1 MTEEKIMVG
10 VKRPELLLPAG
21 NTEKLKAALRFGA
34 DAVYLA
40 GKSFGMRSAADNFT
54 GEELEDAVTTAKK
67 HNAKIYLTANV
78 MPHGYEYDELKSF
91 LYSLDGIG
99 IDAIIAADLGV
110 IALIKE
116 ILPNTPIHVST
127 QASVVSAPT
136 AEQYLRLG
144 ASRVVLARE
153 LTMNEIKAIR
163 KDTSPEL
170 ELETFIHGSM
180 CVSWSGRCLL
190 SNHFTGR
197 DANRGGCAQP
207 CRWNYNIYE
216 IAEEK
221 RTDMPLPI
229 AETDRGTFIMS
240 SKDMCMIEH
249 IPELIESGIDS
260 FKIEGRMKSAYY
272 TAVCANTYR
281 MAIDKYL
288 SDPDNY
294 TFDPALMTELE
305 SVSHREYDT
314 GYYFAD
320 ATADAKTVT
329 QNGYVREKAYVG
341 VVSGYDEKT
350 GRAEIIQRNKLVA
363 GETVEV
369 ISPGKIGR
377 AFVASNLKNE
387 AGEEIDS
394 APHPLMKFTLDIPF
408 PVGVGDIVRR

>member
-1 MTEEKIMVG
+1 MTKKKI
-10 VKRPELLLPAG
+10 PELLLPAG
-21 NTEKLKAALRFGA
+21 NLEKLKAALRFGA

-54 GEELEDAVTTAKK
+54 IEELSVASRLAKQ
-67 HNAKIYLTANV
+67 HGAKLYLTVNV
-78 MPHGYEYDELKSF
+78 MPHGYEYTDLEGF
-91 LYSLDGIG
+91 LHDVGNVG

-110 IALIKE
+110 IATVKD
-116 ILPNTPIHVST
+116 ILPDMEIHAST
-127 QASVVSAPT
+127 QTSIVSARA

-144 ASRVVLARE
+144 CKRVVLARE
-153 LTMNEIKAIR
+153 LTMNEIKDIR
-163 KDTSPEL
+163 ANTSKEL
-170 ELETFIHGSM
+170 ELEAFIHGSM
-180 CVSWSGRCLL
+180 CVSYSGRCLL

-197 DANRGGCAQP
+197 DANRGQCAQP

-221 RTDMPLPI
+221 RLDSRLPI
-229 AETDRGTFIMS
+229 AETERGSFIMS

-249 IPELIESGIDS
+249 IPELMESGIDS

-281 MAIDKYL
+281 MAIDSYL
-288 SDPDNY
+288 SDPMGY
-294 TFDPALMTELE
+294 KYDPAYLGELE

-320 ATADAKTVT
+320 VHSDSKTVT

-341 VVSGYDEKT
+341 VISSYDKET
-350 GRAEIIQRNKLVA
+350 GRAEVIQRNKLTA

-377 AFVASNLKNE
+377 AFIAGGLKNE
-387 AGEEIDS
+387 SGEDIDS

-408 PVGVGDIVRR
+408 EVSEGDIIRR

>member
-1 MTEEKIMVG
+1 MAN

-21 NTEKLKAALRFGA
+21 NLEKLKAALRFGA

-40 GKSFGMRSAADNFT
+40 GKSFGMRSAADNFS
-54 GEELEDAVTTAKK
+54 GEELEEAAVIAKR
-67 HNAKIYLTANV
+67 HNAKIYLTVNV
-78 MPHGYEYDELKSF
+78 MPHGYEYDELKAF

-99 IDAIIAADLGV
+99 IDAVIAADLGV
-110 IALIKE
+110 MALIKDV
-116 ILPNTPIHVST
+116 LPGMPIHVST
-127 QASVVSAPT
+127 QASIVSAPA

-144 ASRVVLARE
+144 ASRAVLARE

-163 KDTSPEL
+163 RDTSPEL

-180 CVSWSGRCLL
+180 CVSYSGRCLL

-197 DANRGGCAQP
+197 DANRGQCAQP
-207 CRWNYNIYE
+207 CRWNYNVYE

-221 RTDMPLPI
+221 RTENPLPI

-249 IPELIESGIDS
+249 IPELMKSGIDS

-281 MAIDKYL
+281 MAMDKYL
-288 SDPDNY
+288 SDPENY
-294 TFDPALMTELE
+294 VFDPALMTELE

-320 ATADAKTVT
+320 VSEDAKTVT

-341 VVSGYDEKT
+341 VVSGYDENT
-350 GRAEIIQRNKLVA
+350 GRAEIIQRNKLIA

-369 ISPGKIGR
+369 ISPGKAGR

-394 APHPLMKFTLDIPF
+394 APHPLMRFTLDIPF